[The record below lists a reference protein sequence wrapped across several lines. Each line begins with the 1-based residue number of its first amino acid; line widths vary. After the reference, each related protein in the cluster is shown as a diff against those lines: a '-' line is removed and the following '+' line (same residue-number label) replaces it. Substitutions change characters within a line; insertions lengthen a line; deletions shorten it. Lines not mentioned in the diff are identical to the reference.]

1 MSHLNGL
8 YPANLIDRMEAYLLS
23 QMAAQGGIP
32 PNLYSMHGEYNCIP
46 PLHTLKFIESSWLA
60 SIMQVNSAPQQNVSI
75 TSSVSVHC
83 HDNS

>member
-46 PLHTLKFIESSWLA
+46 PTPYTYIYWDLLVRFYNAGLQLPLPPVQCFNNFIF
-60 SIMQVNSAPQQNVSI
+60 
-75 TSSVSVHC
+75 
-83 HDNS
+83 

>member
-46 PLHTLKFIESSWLA
+46 PHHTLIFIEICWLG
-60 SIMQVNSAPQQNVSI
+60 SIMQAYSYPSPPSTMFQ
-75 TSSVSVHC
+75 
-83 HDNS
+83 